1 MSKWIYDGYTKVKIG
16 AGRHARMIEKRIY
29 ICPDCQKSIR
39 IETMVKPPRTC
50 PNCGADM
57 RPTERRT
64 DG

>member
-1 MSKWIYDGYTKVKIG
+1 MSKWIYDGYTKVRIG

-57 RPTERRT
+57 RGGKDGT
-64 DG
+64 D

>member
-1 MSKWIYDGYTKVKIG
+1 MSKWIYDGYTKVKTG
-16 AGRHARMIEKRIY
+16 TGRHARMIEKRIY

-57 RPTERRT
+57 R
-64 DG
+64 